1 MDGHRAVSALDAD
14 ISLSRPGFDLR
25 AALRVEPGQV
35 VALLG
40 PNGAGKSTLLRC
52 IAGLSRLEAGHVRV
66 GHRLLD
72 DPAAGV
78 RVPVADRRIGTVF
91 QDGMLF
97 PHLSVRDNVAFG
109 PRHRG
114 SGRRSA
120 RAAADG
126 WLERTGLSELA
137 AQRPHQ
143 LSGGQRQ
150 RVAITR
156 TLATEPQLLLLD
168 EPLSSLDASAVVS
181 VRSFLRRHLTDV
193 RGGTVLVTHQAVDA
207 LVLADAVAVLERG
220 AVVQT
225 GPPDEVARRP
235 RSDHVAAL
243 MGLNLVRGDA
253 DADGVRLPEGAR
265 LVVTGSH
272 HGPVLASFSP
282 TAVSLHAQRPST
294 SARNVWQLTVDGIT
308 PHGDVLR
315 VHLTGAVQMIADV
328 TTAALAELR
337 IAEGDVVWASVKAT
351 EVAVYAV

>member
-1 MDGHRAVSALDAD
+1 VSALDAD
-14 ISLSRPGFDLR
+14 ISLGRPGFDLR

-40 PNGAGKSTLLRC
+40 PNGAGKSTVLRC
-52 IAGLSRLEAGHVRV
+52 LAGLSPLDAGHVRL
-66 GHRLLD
+66 GQRLLES
-72 DPAAGV
+72 PAAGIRV
-78 RVPVADRRIGTVF
+78 RVADRRIGTVF

-109 PRHRG
+109 PRHQG
-114 SGRRSA
+114 SGRRAA
-120 RAAADG
+120 RAVADG
-126 WLERTGLSELA
+126 WLERTGLTELA
-137 AQRPHQ
+137 DRRPHQ

-168 EPLSSLDASAVVS
+168 EPLSSLDSTAVVS
-181 VRSFLRRHLTDV
+181 VRSFLRRHLPDV

-220 AVVQT
+220 VVVQT
-225 GPPDEVARRP
+225 GLPEEVARRP

-253 DADGVRLPEGAR
+253 DDRGIRLPGGAR

-272 HGPVLASFSP
+272 SGPVLGSFSP
-282 TAVSLHAQRPST
+282 TAVSLYAQRPST
-294 SARNVWQLTVDGIT
+294 SARNVWPLAVDGIT

-328 TTAALAELR
+328 TAAALAELR
-337 IAEGDVVWASVKAT
+337 IAEGDSVWASVKAT
-351 EVAVYAV
+351 EIAVYPA